1 MTLAI
6 CVAYSWLIVSRSEVD
21 PPSSVFGV
29 KWVIG
34 RRESSWL
41 LEGIYCSAKLGLGES
56 RDTWIWRLQH
66 GKIVAELLKAIPIE
80 RAVHFV

>member
-1 MTLAI
+1 MALAI

-29 KWVIG
+29 KWAIG
-34 RRESSWL
+34 RRESSSL

-56 RDTWIWRLQH
+56 RDTWIWRVLALQNC
-66 GKIVAELLKAIPIE
+66 I
-80 RAVHFV
+80 RAVESYTH